1 MVTDNPNMQYQGLGV
16 GGIWVYGMAHTE
28 QVRDVDGYTTVLY
41 HVGGLKVYKN
51 SIGIHIGEKDVDNR
65 LLYVGDI
72 VDILHGKKSSGVR
85 AVIEWSDTT
94 KQMELVVYNNFT
106 IWGTEIKRIPLSR
119 FTSSELQKTGNV
131 YTEVQSRYKS
141 G

>member
-1 MVTDNPNMQYQGLGV
+1 MVTDNPNMQYQGLGID
-16 GGIWVYGMAHTE
+16 GRWVYGMAHTE
-28 QVRDVDGYTTVLY
+28 QVRDVDGYTAVLY
-41 HVGGLKVYKN
+41 YVGGSKVYKN
-51 SIGIHIGEKDVDNR
+51 SIGIHIGEKDVDKR

-72 VDILHGKKSSGVR
+72 VDILHGERSSGVR

-106 IWGTEIKRIPLSR
+106 VWGTAIKRIPLSR
-119 FTSSELQKTGNV
+119 FESSELQKTSNV
-131 YTEVQSRYKS
+131 HTEVQIRYKS